1 VPTAGFRLSP
11 DQVVHPADVFTVVV
25 AWLAV
30 LAVCVAAFL
39 FGQTAR
45 TAPRR
50 RRRQRRARVGLFVS
64 LSGPWLAVLVAA
76 GAGAVTGAWLVA
88 AAAGA
93 CGVVVAAVLGVILHP
108 R

>member
-1 VPTAGFRLSP
+1 VL
-11 DQVVHPADVFTVVV
+11 HPADVFPVVL

-30 LAVCVAAFL
+30 LAVGVAAFL

-45 TAPRR
+45 TARRSSRR
-50 RRRQRRARVGLFVS
+50 RSRAHRVGLFLS

-76 GAGAVTGAWLVA
+76 GAGAATGAWLPA

-93 CGVVVAAVLGVILHP
+93 CGVVAASVAGLALAPH
-108 R
+108 

>member
-1 VPTAGFRLSP
+1 ML
-11 DQVVHPADVFTVVV
+11 TVVL

-45 TAPRR
+45 TSRR
-50 RRRQRRARVGLFVS
+50 RSRRRSRAGRIGLFLS
-64 LSGPWLAVLVAA
+64 LSGPWLAVLAAA
-76 GAGAVTGAWLVA
+76 GAGAATGAWLVA

-93 CGVVVAAVLGVILHP
+93 CGAVVAALVGLTLAP

>member
-1 VPTAGFRLSP
+1 ML
-11 DQVVHPADVFTVVV
+11 TVVL

-30 LAVCVAAFL
+30 LAVCVAAVV
-39 FGQTAR
+39 FGQSAR

-50 RRRQRRARVGLFVS
+50 HRRSPTGRIGLFLS
-64 LSGPWLAVLVAA
+64 LSGPWLAVL
-76 GAGAVTGAWLVA
+76 GAGTAAAATGAWLVS

-93 CGVVVAAVLGVILHP
+93 CGVVLTAVAGFVLSA